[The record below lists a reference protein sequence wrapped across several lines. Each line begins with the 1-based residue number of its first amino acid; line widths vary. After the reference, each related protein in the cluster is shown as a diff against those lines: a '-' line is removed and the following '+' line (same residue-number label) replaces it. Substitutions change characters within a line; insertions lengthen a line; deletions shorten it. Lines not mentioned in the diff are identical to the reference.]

1 MRASRVL
8 TAPVSPVKDTLY
20 FVRLGDVQIKSLV
33 AGNQAELID
42 LSLPP
47 PTLKGVIEF
56 LYTGVPVSFQITNY
70 NPYITYIATSATG
83 TVAVVSNTVLYTP
96 NLPIDSNRIDSFVV
110 NGRTFQV
117 SVLAETPMAPMVL
130 YPPDGSED
138 IMANTVVTE
147 SSVFATNNPETT
159 DSHATSDWEIATDP
173 EFNNIVASTYNDS
186 ENLTTWDP
194 NV

>member
-1 MRASRVL
+1 MQASRVL

-47 PTLKGVIEF
+47 PTLKGEIEF
-56 LYTGVPVSFQITNY
+56 FYTGVPVSFQITNY
-70 NPYITYIATSATG
+70 NPYVTYSATSSTG
-83 TVAVVSNTVLYTP
+83 VVAVVSNTVLYTP

-147 SSVFATNNPETT
+147 SSSFATNNPETT

>member
-1 MRASRVL
+1 MQASRVL

-20 FVRLGDVQIKSLV
+20 FVRLGSAQIKSLV

-47 PTLKGVIEF
+47 PTLKGEIEF
-56 LYTGVPVSFQITNY
+56 FYTGAPVSFQITNY
-70 NPYITYIATSATG
+70 NPYVTYSATSSTG

-147 SSVFATNNPETT
+147 SSSFVTNNPETT

-173 EFNNIVASTYNDS
+173 EFNNVVASTYNDS

>member
-1 MRASRVL
+1 MQVTRVL

-20 FVRLGDVQIKSLV
+20 FVRQGDVQIKSLV

-47 PTLKGVIEF
+47 PTLKGEIEF
-56 LYTGVPVSFQITNY
+56 FYTGVPVSFQITNY
-70 NPYITYIATSATG
+70 NPYVTYIATSSTG
-83 TVAVVSNTVLYTP
+83 VVAVVSNTVLYTP

-110 NGRTFQV
+110 NGRTYQV

-147 SSVFATNNPETT
+147 SSSFVTNNQETT

-173 EFNNIVASTYNDS
+173 EFNKVVASTYNDS
-186 ENLTTWDP
+186 ENLATWDP

>member
-1 MRASRVL
+1 MQVTRVL

-20 FVRLGDVQIKSLV
+20 FVRQGDVQIKSLV

-47 PTLKGVIEF
+47 PTLKGEIEF
-56 LYTGVPVSFQITNY
+56 FYTGVPVSFQITNY
-70 NPYITYIATSATG
+70 NPYITYTATSSTG
-83 TVAVVSNTVLYTP
+83 VVAVVSNTVLYTP

-110 NGRTFQV
+110 NGRTYQV

-147 SSVFATNNPETT
+147 SSSFVTNNQETT

-173 EFNNIVASTYNDS
+173 EFNKVVASTYNDS
-186 ENLTTWDP
+186 ENLATWDP